1 MFCSSCILKYTMDMV
16 HSARVKKLFCSHPS
30 NICSLSSD
38 PISCRHEELP
48 VKEGSRVLRPLPFP
62 MISSVLDISFY
73 SFSLIFPRQPDYR
86 SSGSHIHCMLERC
99 HFHIEYSLQSNW
111 GTQSQGFLHFNSFSV
126 HWVKISMTCSL
137 K

>member
-1 MFCSSCILKYTMDMV
+1 MLLFCSSCILKYTMDMV

-86 SSGSHIHCMLERC
+86 SSGSHIHCMPKGVTFTLNTAYRATEELKVKAFC
-99 HFHIEYSLQSNW
+99 ILIPFQSIE
-111 GTQSQGFLHFNSFSV
+111 
-126 HWVKISMTCSL
+126 L
-137 K
+137 KSP